1 MAMQMCACTHAHLDL
16 DDVARRVRLCAVVGA
31 GAVEDGA
38 DAGVVA
44 GGVLHDRPEMQQG
57 HLRVAWGRGVDAAGQ
72 AAAYLGP
79 AAQPQRH
86 GLTRGAGRGVLALT
100 GGLGRQPGAS
110 PPQAARLVRCDAAAT
125 ALWTCRATLESAD
138 QPATAGSLTD
148 EHGTVGLRGGRVE
161 AGWRQGGG
169 RVEAGWRQG
178 GGRVE
183 ARGR

>member
-1 MAMQMCACTHAHLDL
+1 
-16 DDVARRVRLCAVVGA
+16 
-31 GAVEDGA
+31 
-38 DAGVVA
+38 
-44 GGVLHDRPEMQQG
+44 MQQG
-57 HLRVAWGRGVDAAGQ
+57 HLRVACGRGVNAAGQ

-86 GLTRGAGRGVLALT
+86 SLSLTRGAGRGVLALT
-100 GGLGRQPGAS
+100 GGLGRQPGES
-110 PPQAARLVRCDAAAT
+110 PPQAARRVRCDAAET

-169 RVEAGWRQG
+169 WVEAGWR
-178 GGRVE
+178 
-183 ARGR
+183 